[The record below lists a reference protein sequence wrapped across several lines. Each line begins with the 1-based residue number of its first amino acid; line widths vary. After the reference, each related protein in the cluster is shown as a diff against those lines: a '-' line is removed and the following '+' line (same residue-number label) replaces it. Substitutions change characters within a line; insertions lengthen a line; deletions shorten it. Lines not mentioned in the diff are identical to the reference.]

1 MAETKYYSDFSN
13 RKPINDEP
21 LKNGEVLV
29 PVHALEL
36 VKAAG
41 ESIRLGLAKSGELL
55 NKENLETW
63 HLGGRKILVG
73 FAPVPANH
81 AESATKA
88 FWDDVNEYIEAT
100 RKARCPIANPHG
112 ELIRCPRCNDCKK
125 CDNYGSADNITSRT
139 VSLDKMMDDLDNE
152 DTSGYDPTGTTA
164 NEDLALLMIT
174 VNDLIKEVSKKYPES
189 DSILHLIIDGYQKK
203 EIFEQVDLGKGK
215 TQAYSYIEKIQ
226 KYAKELYNKK
236 YR

>member
-1 MAETKYYSDFSN
+1 MTPVCIHNLTVFVTVKIPEAGTDSLIEQCQIYMIPVDLYGHNPDLSARLICRILFTK
-13 RKPINDEP
+13 P
-21 LKNGEVLV
+21 
-29 PVHALEL
+29 
-36 VKAAG
+36 
-41 ESIRLGLAKSGELL
+41 
-55 NKENLETW
+55 
-63 HLGGRKILVG
+63 
-73 FAPVPANH
+73 
-81 AESATKA
+81 
-88 FWDDVNEYIEAT
+88 YIIH
-100 RKARCPIANPHG
+100 C
-112 ELIRCPRCNDCKK
+112 
-125 CDNYGSADNITSRT
+125 T
-139 VSLDKMMDDLDNE
+139 VCCNE

>member
-1 MAETKYYSDFSN
+1 
-13 RKPINDEP
+13 
-21 LKNGEVLV
+21 
-29 PVHALEL
+29 
-36 VKAAG
+36 
-41 ESIRLGLAKSGELL
+41 
-55 NKENLETW
+55 
-63 HLGGRKILVG
+63 
-73 FAPVPANH
+73 
-81 AESATKA
+81 
-88 FWDDVNEYIEAT
+88 
-100 RKARCPIANPHG
+100 
-112 ELIRCPRCNDCKK
+112 
-125 CDNYGSADNITSRT
+125 
-139 VSLDKMMDDLDNE
+139 MMDDLDNE

-189 DSILHLIIDGYQKK
+189 DSILHPIIDGYQKK

>member
-100 RKARCPIANPHG
+100 RKA
-112 ELIRCPRCNDCKK
+112 
-125 CDNYGSADNITSRT
+125 
-139 VSLDKMMDDLDNE
+139 
-152 DTSGYDPTGTTA
+152 
-164 NEDLALLMIT
+164 
-174 VNDLIKEVSKKYPES
+174 
-189 DSILHLIIDGYQKK
+189 SI
-203 EIFEQVDLGKGK
+203 E
-215 TQAYSYIEKIQ
+215 
-226 KYAKELYNKK
+226 
-236 YR
+236 